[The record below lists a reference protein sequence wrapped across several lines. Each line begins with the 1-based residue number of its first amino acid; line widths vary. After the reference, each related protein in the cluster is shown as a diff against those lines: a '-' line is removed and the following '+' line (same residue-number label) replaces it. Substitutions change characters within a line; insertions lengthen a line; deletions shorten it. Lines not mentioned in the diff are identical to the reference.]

1 MIQIHKGKKKNT
13 DPTLPQLGGRAQS
26 SFGTEPCSAGPNE
39 PQRRDR
45 HDGRDTPRAS
55 RHAGTD
61 SFQRSGKHRSK
72 VETTPRLSS
81 NRAIKVD
88 CHTAE
93 VKLSFLLMQVT
104 MPPGSE
110 TLPSGSGFCC
120 TSTTTAE
127 EEEDDSSS
135 SSSSS
140 YCDKCVYSG
149 IRVWLLVFVPSV
161 SFNTH

>member
-135 SSSSS
+135 SSS